1 MGSRKIW
8 QGRTNRQNTGQWDC
22 RLRISSAHYQ
32 RTRQFLKAE
41 GFQKEL
47 RWQVQFMWVPAHVGV
62 KGNEQVDELAKRALK
77 KGNIEMQIKISKA
90 EVKSF
95 IWEKN

>member
-1 MGSRKIW
+1 
-8 QGRTNRQNTGQWDC
+8 
-22 RLRISSAHYQ
+22 
-32 RTRQFLKAE
+32 
-41 GFQKEL
+41 
-47 RWQVQFMWVPAHVGV
+47 MWVPAHVGV